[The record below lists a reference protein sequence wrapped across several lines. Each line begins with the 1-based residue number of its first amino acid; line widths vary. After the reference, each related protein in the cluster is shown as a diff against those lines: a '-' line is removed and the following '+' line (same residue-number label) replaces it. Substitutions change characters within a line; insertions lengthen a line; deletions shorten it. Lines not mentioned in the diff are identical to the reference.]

1 MQALPSRSDIAGMRT
16 PLRVVSPDGD
26 PAPLSDVELFQR
38 FAPYVAKIGLSILG
52 RESDVDDLVQDV
64 FVAALSQ
71 RSQLRD
77 PGAIKGW
84 LATVAVR
91 TARRKLRMRK
101 VRAFVGIDEESPA
114 LELRDRRPSP
124 ENEALLG
131 KVYDILDTLPVEQR
145 LAWTLRHVEG
155 EKLEA
160 VAERCGCSLA
170 TVKRRIDAAHT
181 RLTREMH
188 DR

>member
-1 MQALPSRSDIAGMRT
+1 VSHELSAEDLYPFRNWVRALAMR
-16 PLRVVSPDGD
+16 LASNEADAR
-26 PAPLSDVELFQR
+26 
-38 FAPYVAKIGLSILG
+38 
-52 RESDVDDLVQDV
+52 DLEQQVW
-64 FVAALSQ
+64 VAAVE
-71 RSQLRD
+71 RPPREKTNLR
-77 PGAIKGW
+77 GW

-101 VRAFVGIDEESPA
+101 VRSFVGLDDEAPA

-131 KVYDILDTLPVEQR
+131 KVYEVLDLMPVEQR
-145 LAWTLRHVEG
+145 LAWSLRHIEG

-170 TVKRRIDAAHT
+170 TAKRRIDAAHT
-181 RLTREMH
+181 RLQREMS
-188 DR
+188 DG

>member
-1 MQALPSRSDIAGMRT
+1 MR
-16 PLRVVSPDGD
+16 PALRVVAPGTN

-38 FAPYVAKIGLSILG
+38 FAPYVARIGLSILG

-101 VRAFVGIDEESPA
+101 VRAFVGLDDDAPA
-114 LELRDRRPSP
+114 LELRDQRPSP
-124 ENEALLG
+124 ESEALLG
-131 KVYDILDTLPVEQR
+131 KVYEVLDMLPVEQR
-145 LAWTLRHVEG
+145 LAWSLRYVEG
-155 EKLEA
+155 EKLEN

-170 TVKRRIDAAHT
+170 TAKRRIDAAHT

-188 DR
+188 DG